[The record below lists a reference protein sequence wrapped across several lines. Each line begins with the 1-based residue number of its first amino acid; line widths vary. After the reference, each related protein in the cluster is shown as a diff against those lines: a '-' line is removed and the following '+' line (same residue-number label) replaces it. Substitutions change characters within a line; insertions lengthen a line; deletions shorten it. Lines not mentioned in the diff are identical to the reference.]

1 VRILHQF
8 CGVDYVGGESREL
21 LDMVFSVTTFRLH
34 FGSTTSLACYQL
46 FRGLCEYHRYILMAE
61 NLLIKCE

>member
-21 LDMVFSVTTFRLH
+21 LDMVFSVTTLRLH
-34 FGSTTSLACYQL
+34 FWSTTSLACHQL
-46 FRGLCEYHRYILMAE
+46 FRGLCEYQRYILIAE
-61 NLLIKCE
+61 SLLIKCE

>member
-1 VRILHQF
+1 VRILYQF

-21 LDMVFSVTTFRLH
+21 LDMAFSVATLRLH

-46 FRGLCEYHRYILMAE
+46 FRGLCEYHWSILMVE
-61 NLLIKCE
+61 SLLIKSE